1 MRKTRG
7 YKYVQIHGIYRLFAA
22 HGAAQKMRVLLSF
35 GCNWKTVKDWKNP
48 FLAAIYLDRDAF
60 NTMIPYLGKQ
70 FSVLLIGRLETL
82 AWL

>member
-48 FLAAIYLDRDAF
+48 FLAAI
-60 NTMIPYLGKQ
+60 
-70 FSVLLIGRLETL
+70 
-82 AWL
+82 